1 MAKTGVIRVN
11 PERTFV
17 EVDTPDG
24 ESWGPEPYPG
34 SDEDGL
40 IILSDEDKPGDA
52 SYVAVCDGYGNLK
65 PNTIYQLVEVGTVVE
80 EDETVGVDED
90 DEEEDE
96 EEETTKPS

>member
-1 MAKTGVIRVN
+1 M
-11 PERTFV
+11 
-17 EVDTPDG
+17 
-24 ESWGPEPYPG
+24 
-34 SDEDGL
+34 
-40 IILSDEDKPGDA
+40 
-52 SYVAVCDGYGNLK
+52 AVCDGYGNLK